1 MKQFAIIGVD
11 TFAKSLLEELI
22 AVDCEVLLID
32 RNRDIIDFY
41 KDDVT
46 EAYVADVI
54 NEETINRLV
63 PTDIDGVIVDLG
75 SNIEA
80 SVLVTNYLKKMGIK
94 NVHIKVNS
102 DRHGE
107 ILEIIGA
114 DNVIYPDREAARRL
128 TPLLL
133 SSSLFNYVPIGNG
146 LVMAEVSP
154 PAKLLEGQEIDVRRT
169 YGINI
174 IAYRS
179 VDGEYIF
186 YRREHQF
193 AADDIMLVVGSEA
206 DLLGFA
212 DKELPVT
219 TSATHKIPYLLKRFF
234 KEGKH

>member
-22 AVDCEVLLID
+22 SVDCEVLLID

-54 NEETINRLV
+54 NEETINRLI
-63 PTDIDGVIVDLG
+63 PTDIDGVIIDLG

-80 SVLVTNYLKKMGIK
+80 SVLVTNYLKKMGIG

-102 DRHGE
+102 DSHGE

-154 PAKLLEGQEIDVRRT
+154 PVQLIEKQESDVRRT

-179 VDGEYIF
+179 AEGEYIF
-186 YRREHQF
+186 YRKEHQF
-193 AADDIMLVVGSEA
+193 AESDILLVVGSEE
-206 DLLGFA
+206 DIINFT
-212 DKELPVT
+212 DKELPAP
-219 TSATHKIPYLLKRFF
+219 SGSRRIPYLLKKFF
-234 KEGKH
+234 KDGMS